1 MTSRTSMDAN
11 APREVAYAAAA
22 SRVSGHD
29 VSALVLTPPPPPR
42 LSSSSSLKIRKPGDR
57 HPQEVTA

>member
-29 VSALVLTPPPPPR
+29 VSALVLTPPPPPPDFPPP
-42 LSSSSSLKIRKPGDR
+42 LASKSGSLAT
-57 HPQEVTA
+57 VTRRR